1 MLPNIS
7 IEKAQLLKQ
16 KVEDIKNTLDQEVI
30 THSSNGVSIAISVLG
45 NIKKISNPLN
55 KNLEEIIFIL
65 NEAIA
70 KARQEY
76 EVKQAQLLQKEMM
89 NLM

>member
-7 IEKAQLLKQ
+7 LEKAQLLKQ
-16 KVEDIKNTLDQEVI
+16 KVEEIKNILDKEIIVYP
-30 THSSNGVSIAISVLG
+30 SNGIEIEISVLG

-70 KARQEY
+70 KARQDY
-76 EVKQAQLLQKEMM
+76 EIKQAQLLQKEMM

>member
-16 KVEDIKNTLDQEVI
+16 K
-30 THSSNGVSIAISVLG
+30 
-45 NIKKISNPLN
+45 
-55 KNLEEIIFIL
+55 LEEIIPII
-65 NEAIA
+65 NEATA
-70 KARQEY
+70 KARQDY
-76 EVKQAQLLQKEMM
+76 EIKQAQLLQKEMM

>member
-16 KVEDIKNTLDQEVI
+16 KIEDIKNTLDQEVI
-30 THSSNGVSIAISVLG
+30 THSSNGVSIEISVLG

-65 NEAIA
+65 NETIA